1 MKNELEDLYEL
12 LEGGF
17 LEDDL
22 DFDQKLDYLMDEGE
36 IEKKGM

>member
-22 DFDQKLDYLMDEGE
+22 DFDHKLDYLMDEGE
-36 IEKKGM
+36 IKKKEM